1 MGPNQPKGEALVVLI
16 GLQEVESFGLF
27 APILY
32 LRSTLA
38 CNFLKECF
46 YIFVPPCNLSNTNQ

>member
-1 MGPNQPKGEALVVLI
+1 MRRGKVGPNQPKGEALVVLI

-27 APILY
+27 ALILS

-38 CNFLKECF
+38 CNFLK
-46 YIFVPPCNLSNTNQ
+46 V